1 MKRFAFILPI
11 VAAVVAAAG
20 ASQADAATTLTLS
33 ATASPKLIHG
43 RLGGIIDATLH
54 DGHSIPK
61 GYGMLDVFAAP
72 AGSSCPA
79 TAAAETKALGY
90 PYPGRAVFPVQQYD
104 SGSGTFPY
112 VFDSASRNPA
122 TYVLCGYFTHGA
134 KTWARATIELA
145 LTPVGV
151 VRSLYRQVLLSEFT
165 GPAHAV
171 CSQLTPA
178 GRKSF
183 TAGRA
188 TSCTAAFAAQKRVL
202 WRKAGVADNAPK
214 AVAQWD
220 KLVDR
225 VVAHLQVSVH
235 GTRASAIGG
244 ESGIP
249 RRTTLALGSG
259 GWLFSSAP
267 PSIQP

>member
-1 MKRFAFILPI
+1 MKRSALILTS
-11 VAAVVAAAG
+11 VAVVAATG

-43 RLGGIIDATLH
+43 RLVGVIEVTLH
-54 DGHSIPK
+54 DRHSIPK

-79 TAAAETKALGY
+79 TASAETKALGY
-90 PYPGRAVFPVQQYD
+90 PYPGRGVFPIEQYM

-112 VFDSASRNPA
+112 VFDSASPKVA

-134 KTWARATIELA
+134 KTWARTRMELA
-145 LTPVGV
+145 LTPAGA

-165 GPAHAV
+165 GPAQAV

-183 TAGRA
+183 AAGRA
-188 TSCTAAFAAQKRVL
+188 KSCTAAFAARKRVL

-214 AVAQWD
+214 AFARWD

-225 VVAHLQVSVH
+225 VMAHLKVSVR
-235 GTRASAIGG
+235 GTQASATGG

-249 RRTTLALGSG
+249 RHTTLVLGSG
-259 GWLFSSAP
+259 GWLLSSGP
-267 PSIQP
+267 PRIQP